1 MDPIIEK
8 LDYYT
13 ELTLVNYWKEN
24 VNKTKLNSLNNYSED
39 NDWVFV
45 KLTNITEPYWG
56 KVVNK

>member
-13 ELTLVNYWKEN
+13 ELTLVNYWKDN
-24 VNKTKLNSLNNYSED
+24 VNKTKLNSLNNSSED

-45 KLTNITEPYWG
+45 QHTNITEPIWG

>member
-24 VNKTKLNSLNNYSED
+24 VNNTKFNSLNNSSQD

-45 KLTNITEPYWG
+45 EPTNITEPYWG